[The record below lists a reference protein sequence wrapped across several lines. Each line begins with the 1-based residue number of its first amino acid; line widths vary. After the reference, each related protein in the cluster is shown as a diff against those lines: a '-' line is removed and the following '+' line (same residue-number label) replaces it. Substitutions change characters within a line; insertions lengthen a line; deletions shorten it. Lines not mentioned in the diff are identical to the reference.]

1 MLRFDNIVSCYS
13 TSLSSGDTLIKQN
26 IILYRPVFVKKKI
39 MDFIKKVLK
48 KQKEDVY
55 LPEK

>member
-1 MLRFDNIVSCYS
+1 
-13 TSLSSGDTLIKQN
+13 LSSGDTLIKQN